1 MLQIPN
7 EGLMRSE
14 ITNLSQSGKLRVRA
28 DFEADAAG
36 ITPELC
42 EELAERLLAM
52 MEAPDTQHLF
62 STDFEPLCHIEHL
75 CDPLK
80 YKARPPP
87 SPMHSLVLSNVA
99 RVFLPCCC

>member
-28 DFEADAAG
+28 DFEADASG

-80 YKARPPP
+80 YKASPPP
-87 SPMHSLVLSNVA
+87 CAMRCLVLPNVP
-99 RVFLPCCC
+99 RIFVPYFC